1 MTYYNT
7 SEVLQIIKN
16 YHLYKANIAHAC
28 ARDSASV
35 GVTAYNGEATLPRAN
50 TISDVTEN
58 EALRGIDELPVVAQM
73 RTDVKYLEDRL
84 DRVTDDIEIEILA
97 LRMEGLSA
105 SDIGAITLYSTRQ
118 IHRKLVDIAKLIN
131 GTNLTEQL

>member
-7 SEVLQIIKN
+7 SKVLQIIKD
-16 YHLYKANIAHAC
+16 YHVYKVNIANAC
-28 ARDSASV
+28 KRDYASV
-35 GVTAYNGEATLPRAN
+35 GVTAYNEEATLPRAN
-50 TISDVTEN
+50 TISDVTAN
-58 EALRGIDELPVVAQM
+58 EALRGIDELPVVSQM
-73 RTDVKYLEDRL
+73 RTDIKYLEDRL
-84 DRVTDDIEIEILA
+84 DRVTDEIEIEILA

>member
-7 SEVLQIIKN
+7 SKVLQIIKD
-16 YHLYKANIAHAC
+16 YHLYKANIANPC
-28 ARDSASV
+28 VRDYASV
-35 GVTAYNGEATLPRAN
+35 GVTASNEEATLPRAN
-50 TISDVTEN
+50 TMSAVTAK
-58 EALRGIDELPVVAQM
+58 EALRRIDELPDVDQM
-73 RTDVKYLEDRL
+73 RTDIKYLEDRL
-84 DRVTDDIEIEILA
+84 DRVTDEIEIEILA

-118 IHRKLVDIAKLIN
+118 IHRKLVNIAKLIN

>member
-7 SEVLQIIKN
+7 SEVLQIIKD
-16 YHLYKANIAHAC
+16 YHVYKANIADTC
-28 ARDSASV
+28 KRDYASV
-35 GVTAYNGEATLPRAN
+35 GVTAYNEEATLPRAN
-50 TISDVTEN
+50 TISDVTAN
-58 EALRGIDELPVVAQM
+58 EAIRDMGELPVIAQM
-73 RTDVKYLEDRL
+73 RTDIKYLEDRL
-84 DRVTDDIEIEILA
+84 DRVTDDIEVEILA

-131 GTNLTEQL
+131 GTNLTDYV

>member
-7 SEVLQIIKN
+7 SEVLDIIKN
-16 YHLYKANIAHAC
+16 YQIYKSNINNTHV
-28 ARDSASV
+28 RDSARV
-35 GVTAYNGEATLPRAN
+35 GVTVYSEEATLPRAN
-50 TISDVTEN
+50 VISDVKGTE
-58 EALRGIDELPVVAQM
+58 AIRDMGELPVIAQM
-73 RTDVKYLEDRL
+73 RTDINSLEDTL
-84 DRVTDDIEIEILA
+84 DRVTDDIEFEILA
-97 LRMEGLSA
+97 LRMEGLIA

>member
-7 SEVLQIIKN
+7 SKVLQIIKD
-16 YHLYKANIAHAC
+16 YHIYKANISDMHK
-28 ARDSASV
+28 RDYASV
-35 GVTAYNGEATLPRAN
+35 GVTAYNEEAALPRAN
-50 TISDVTEN
+50 TISDVTAN
-58 EALRGIDELPVVAQM
+58 EALRGIDDLPVVAQM
-73 RTDVKYLEDRL
+73 RTDIKYLEDRL

-118 IHRKLVDIAKLIN
+118 IHRKLVDIAKLID